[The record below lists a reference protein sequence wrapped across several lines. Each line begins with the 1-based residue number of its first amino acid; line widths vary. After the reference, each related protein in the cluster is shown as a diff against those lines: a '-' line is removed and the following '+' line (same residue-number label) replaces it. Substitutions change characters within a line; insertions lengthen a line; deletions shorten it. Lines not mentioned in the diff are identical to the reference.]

1 MKIIRFNIST
11 ALIITAL
18 IAWTLAWIR
27 ALDAVGIL
35 MGQVVLLLLV
45 AAYLVAIKLT
55 RRYSRPQFGSYGLPL
70 WIGGYALIP
79 LLYFASMGPA
89 IWVCARYCNADS
101 QNPTVLHAYNAI
113 YEPAATCIVDVPIEA
128 IHDLAISYLRWWMPD
143 GTNLHRQ
150 GRNYLGL
157 HSVSKTNPNR
167 SINLRLPCYFTF
179 GG

>member
-1 MKIIRFNIST
+1 M
-11 ALIITAL
+11 IITAL

-35 MGQVVLLLLV
+35 MGQIVLLLLV

-113 YEPAATCIVDVPIEA
+113 YEPAATCIVDVPIET

-143 GTNLHRQ
+143 GTTLHRQ
-150 GRNYLGL
+150 GRKYFGL